1 MNGYVQHCCG
11 MLLKPIV
18 FIFVKVKIIRF
29 VVCSVIELFFSRE
42 DKVVIYVSLML

>member
-1 MNGYVQHCCG
+1 MAMYSTVVGC
-11 MLLKPIV
+11 
-18 FIFVKVKIIRF
+18 FFVKVKIIRF